1 MSNSF
6 QGSLIPESR
15 KKKRGEEN
23 FREIF
28 VFIFFRPKFCI
39 FVHFWKSFLEAV
51 FPYNLASIG
60 PHTSKAI
67 CDLVQETKT
76 INLSNRSGGNYL
88 FTVYSVFVIFVH
100 TLLAGWLAC
109 LHFALF
115 TFDQSN
121 SSSWVENLG
130 EPFQSLKRH
139 GPIFKSFILQITY
152 NYLCWDVAV
161 VKWSACLPSTPMIQ
175 VQILLK
181 PTVFSVK
188 FMFEKKEYK
197 QKRGHVGPFYKK

>member
-100 TLLAGWLAC
+100 TLLAGWLVC

-121 SSSWVENLG
+121 SSS
-130 EPFQSLKRH
+130 
-139 GPIFKSFILQITY
+139 
-152 NYLCWDVAV
+152 
-161 VKWSACLPSTPMIQ
+161 
-175 VQILLK
+175 
-181 PTVFSVK
+181 
-188 FMFEKKEYK
+188 
-197 QKRGHVGPFYKK
+197 